1 MRYYKVYFI
10 IKENG
15 HGYLNHFIVK
25 ANNQKEAFRMVKNV
39 VKNETGKTA
48 FHTTCKEPIK
58 NNYGLNFDGKT
69 YTKYNELLGRL
80 W

>member
-15 HGYLNHFIVK
+15 HGYLNHFIVE
-25 ANNQKEAFRMVKNV
+25 ANNQKEAFRIVKNV
-39 VKNETGKTA
+39 IKNETGKTA
-48 FHTTCKEPIK
+48 FHTTCEEPIK
-58 NNYGLNFDGKT
+58 NNYGLYFDGRT

>member
-1 MRYYKVYFI
+1 
-10 IKENG
+10 
-15 HGYLNHFIVK
+15 
-25 ANNQKEAFRMVKNV
+25 MVKNV

-48 FHTTCKEPIK
+48 FHTTCEEPIR